1 MTVKEANKYI
11 ENIDN
16 EIKNLQK
23 LLTLSDE
30 QKKELEENAN
40 FNTPITG
47 MVNTAVNCMCAYKNI
62 LKEKVDN
69 TQINSD

>member
-47 MVNTAVNCMCAYKNI
+47 MVNTEVNCMCAYKNI

-69 TQINSD
+69 TQIN

>member
-23 LLTLSDE
+23 LLTLPDE
-30 QKKELEENAN
+30 KKKALEENAN
-40 FNTPITG
+40 FNNTIVG
-47 MVNTAVNCMCAYKNI
+47 VVNTAVNCMCAYKNI
-62 LKEKVDN
+62 LKEKIDN
-69 TQINSD
+69 AQIN